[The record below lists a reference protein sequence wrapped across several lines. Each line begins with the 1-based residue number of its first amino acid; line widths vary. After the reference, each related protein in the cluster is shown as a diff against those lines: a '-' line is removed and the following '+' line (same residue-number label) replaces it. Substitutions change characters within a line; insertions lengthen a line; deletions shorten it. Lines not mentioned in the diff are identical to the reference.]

1 MKEHVAQS
9 FISELACNYE
19 TPSSPPSFGL
29 GDLALR
35 YVLEY
40 TADQQRQREEL
51 GKLALAPPPG
61 RGLARVAEELGA
73 DPGRLSMQGK
83 GKVVVMDMGTAKAA
97 QAWLNRFRA
106 GGGGGTAYRS
116 ARLA

>member
-1 MKEHVAQS
+1 M
-9 FISELACNYE
+9 
-19 TPSSPPSFGL
+19 
-29 GDLALR
+29 
-35 YVLEY
+35 LEY

-51 GKLALAPPPG
+51 GKLTLAPPPG
-61 RGLARVAEELGA
+61 RGQARVAEDLGV